1 MPAPETTE
9 ITQLLHDAG
18 AGRADAANL
27 LLERVYDQ
35 LRIIAAQRMD
45 GERRDHTLQATALV
59 NEAYLRLIGPSQIDW
74 RNRGQFYGA
83 AAEAMRKIL
92 IDHARKKGAVKRG
105 GVAGGATGG
114 IGGAATKGTNR
125 EGTARK
131 RLAIDLASVAADE
144 DPGDFLALDDA
155 ILRLKGVD
163 ARAAEVTRLR
173 FYAGLSVEQ
182 TAEALDIAP
191 RTVKRDWEFAR
202 AWLYQHLR
210 ESETS

>member
-1 MPAPETTE
+1 VTAPETTE
-9 ITQLLHDAG
+9 ITRLLQDAG
-18 AGRADAANL
+18 AGRADAADL

-35 LRIIAAQRMD
+35 LKRIATVRMA
-45 GERRDHTLQATALV
+45 GEKPGHTLQATALV

-105 GVAGGATGG
+105 GAGSGADG
-114 IGGAATKGTNR
+114 
-125 EGTARK
+125 EGVARK
-131 RLAIDLASVAADE
+131 RLAIDLASVVADE
-144 DPGDFLALDDA
+144 DPGDFLALDEA
-155 ILRLKGVD
+155 ILRLKTVD

-202 AWLYQHLR
+202 AWLFQHLR
-210 ESETS
+210 DTGDQEK

>member
-1 MPAPETTE
+1 MPAPE
-9 ITQLLHDAG
+9 ITDITRLLHDAG
-18 AGRADAANL
+18 AGRAEAADL

-35 LRIIAAQRMD
+35 LKRIAALRMA
-45 GERRDHTLQATALV
+45 GEKPGHTLQATALV
-59 NEAYLRLIGPSQIDW
+59 NEAYLRIIGPSQIDW

-105 GVAGGATGG
+105 GIGLAGDERAGGDGG
-114 IGGAATKGTNR
+114 PV
-125 EGTARK
+125 ARK
-131 RLAIDLASVAADE
+131 RLAIDLASVVADE
-144 DPGDFLALDDA
+144 APGDFLALDDA
-155 ILRLKGVD
+155 IMRLVEVD

-202 AWLYQHLR
+202 AWLFQALH
-210 ESETS
+210 ESGEKDD

>member
-1 MPAPETTE
+1 VPAPESTE
-9 ITQLLHDAG
+9 ITRLLHDAG
-18 AGRADAANL
+18 AGRAEAADL

-35 LRIIAAQRMD
+35 LKRIAALRMA
-45 GERRDHTLQATALV
+45 GEKPGHTLQATALV

-105 GVAGGATGG
+105 GGGVGLDTA
-114 IGGAATKGTNR
+114 I
-125 EGTARK
+125 EGNDVHKPAVRK
-131 RLAIDLASVAADE
+131 RLAIELASVVADE
-144 DPGDFLALDDA
+144 DPGDFLALDEA
-155 ILRLKGVD
+155 IVRLKEVD
-163 ARAAEVTRLR
+163 ARAADVTRLR
-173 FYAGLSVEQ
+173 FFAGLSVEQ

-202 AWLYQHLR
+202 AWLYQQLR
-210 ESETS
+210 ESGDQEK